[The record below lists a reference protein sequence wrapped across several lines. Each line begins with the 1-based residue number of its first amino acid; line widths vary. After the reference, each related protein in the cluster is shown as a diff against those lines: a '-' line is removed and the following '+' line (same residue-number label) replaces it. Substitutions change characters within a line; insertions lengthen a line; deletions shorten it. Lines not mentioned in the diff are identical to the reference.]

1 MASQTHTH
9 GVSKLT
15 KKIVEVT
22 SIQFS
27 ILGGTGFKQRNS
39 NDLASFDRIM
49 EDTKTS
55 LVFWTIETK
64 SSWHKTTLYIYSIYI
79 YIYKTYYLLAVYQS
93 KNIKIKG
100 N

>member
-55 LVFWTIETK
+55 LVF
-64 SSWHKTTLYIYSIYI
+64 
-79 YIYKTYYLLAVYQS
+79 
-93 KNIKIKG
+93 
-100 N
+100 